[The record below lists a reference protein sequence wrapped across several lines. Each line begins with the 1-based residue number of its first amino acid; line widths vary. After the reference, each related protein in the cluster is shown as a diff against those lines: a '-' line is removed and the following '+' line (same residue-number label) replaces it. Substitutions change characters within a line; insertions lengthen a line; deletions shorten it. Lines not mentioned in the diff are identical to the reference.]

1 MVRLR
6 KKRKISLFGM
16 KVNAPESVPD
26 DIPSLFKTFR
36 DAEGKPKKELDRINK
51 FKRRFEEIEEFQE
64 WQDGLART
72 GRTFR

>member
-6 KKRKISLFGM
+6 KKRTVNIFGV

-36 DAEGKPKKELDRINK
+36 DAEGKPKRELERINK
-51 FKRRFEEIEEFQE
+51 FKKRFQEIEEFQE

-72 GRTFR
+72 GRSFK